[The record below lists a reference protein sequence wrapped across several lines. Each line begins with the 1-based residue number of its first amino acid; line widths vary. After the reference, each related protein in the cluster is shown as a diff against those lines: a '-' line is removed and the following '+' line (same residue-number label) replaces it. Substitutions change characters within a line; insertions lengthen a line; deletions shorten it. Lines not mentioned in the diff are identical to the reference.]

1 MMPKKPGLGS
11 VTVRRSVSKVKWGA
25 AVFWF
30 WYVLF
35 GVPFPRLALKGSHV
49 IIGKIIINKYLI
61 IKIINH
67 VDSDSDENYSQF
79 PVALN

>member
-11 VTVRRSVSKVKWGA
+11 VTVRRSVNRVEWGA

-35 GVPFPRLALKGSHV
+35 GVPFPRLALKGSV
-49 IIGKIIINKYLI
+49 IIGRIIINKYLI
-61 IKIINH
+61 IKII
-67 VDSDSDENYSQF
+67 
-79 PVALN
+79 

>member
-11 VTVRRSVSKVKWGA
+11 VTVRRSVSRVEWGA

-35 GVPFPRLALKGSHV
+35 GVPFSTPSLERLSV
-49 IIGKIIINKYLI
+49 IIGRIIINKYLI
-61 IKIINH
+61 IKII
-67 VDSDSDENYSQF
+67 
-79 PVALN
+79 